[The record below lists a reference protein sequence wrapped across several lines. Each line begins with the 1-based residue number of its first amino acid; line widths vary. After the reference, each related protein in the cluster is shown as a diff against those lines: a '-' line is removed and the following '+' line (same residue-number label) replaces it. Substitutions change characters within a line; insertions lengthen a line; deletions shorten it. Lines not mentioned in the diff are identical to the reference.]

1 MYLPVHWEPPVRAQL
16 RHVPVGPV
24 RGPGQRPGAVPRH
37 PAAHRGRAAG
47 AARHG
52 GALAATAPPAPA
64 PARPAR
70 PQPAPQAGLRIRIN
84 LSCWI
89 RIQEGKNDPQKI
101 EKNPEFSCFEVLD
114 VLF

>member
-1 MYLPVHWEPPVRAQL
+1 VYLPVHWEPPIRAQL

-37 PAAHRGRAAG
+37 TAPHRGGAAG

-52 GALAATAPPAPA
+52 GALAATAPPPPA

-70 PQPAPQAGLRIRIN
+70 SQPAPQAGSGGSALI
-84 LSCWI
+84 
-89 RIQEGKNDPQKI
+89 
-101 EKNPEFSCFEVLD
+101 
-114 VLF
+114 

>member
-1 MYLPVHWEPPVRAQL
+1 MYLPVHWEPPIRAQL

-37 PAAHRGRAAG
+37 TAPHRGGAAG

-52 GALAATAPPAPA
+52 GALAATAPPPPA

-70 PQPAPQAGLRIRIN
+70 SQPAPQAGSGGSALI
-84 LSCWI
+84 
-89 RIQEGKNDPQKI
+89 
-101 EKNPEFSCFEVLD
+101 
-114 VLF
+114 